1 MYGVL
6 CCDGGKFFPFHAG
19 KGMIRIGWEANEI
32 PQWSALHCITSFTLL
47 QFFPGAV
54 LFFMYF
60 HILRGPGFV
69 IIIFS
74 PRCRFFFWRGKA
86 TSLKA
91 ETDGSHQ
98 GGWQCT
104 CLMDSLIHWLVGW
117 FVTTFTRGRWWS
129 DRERTLR
136 YVCMY
141 VVVTSNGRR
150 KEFYRSR
157 IFRFMAVVMYILSI
171 LGVFN

>member
-19 KGMIRIGWEANEI
+19 NGMIRIGWEANEI
-32 PQWSALHCITSFTLL
+32 PQWSALHCITSSTQL
-47 QFFPGAV
+47 QFFSGAV

-60 HILRGPGFV
+60 SYQEGPDLSSSSLAHYAV
-69 IIIFS
+69 
-74 PRCRFFFWRGKA
+74 FFFGGGRRHP
-86 TSLKA
+86 SRLKR
-91 ETDGSHQ
+91 TDRIREVGNAHA
-98 GGWQCT
+98 GW
-104 CLMDSLIHWLVGW
+104 MDSLIHWLVGW

-150 KEFYRSR
+150 KEFFIDQGFS
-157 IFRFMAVVMYILSI
+157 LHGCG
-171 LGVFN
+171 GVYT